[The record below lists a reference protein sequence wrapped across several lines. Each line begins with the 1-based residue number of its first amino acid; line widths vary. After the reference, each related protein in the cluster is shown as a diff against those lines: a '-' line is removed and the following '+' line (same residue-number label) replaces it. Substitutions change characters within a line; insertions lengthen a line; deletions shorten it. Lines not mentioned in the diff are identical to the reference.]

1 MIAYKENNFCTDK
14 EYYIEFLV
22 LKNLSRILKQY
33 KLFNLLKCTIGVDEK
48 PSIYTVFKD
57 VFPSSIMSIALG
69 NPFIKAK
76 SLKDILVIMRG
87 KNSNINL
94 EDDKSI
100 QSHVIYATNL
110 VLHILIERKVKKIS
124 LLEEIGEK
132 VFKATCNDLFGEAF
146 EDLTAP
152 PEVDMN
158 IINRIA
164 KDLRRGR
171 RIELNQKEK
180 EQLDK
185 FILFMKNN
193 SFPNPFEDEGFC
205 LSDGCGDE
213 PVEEW
218 SNEDVELSY
227 DDWL

>member
-1 MIAYKENNFCTDK
+1 MIAYKENNFCTGK

-33 KLFNLLKCTIGVDEK
+33 KLFNLLKCTIGIDEK

-57 VFPSSIMSIALG
+57 AFPSSINKSALD

-76 SLKDILVIMRG
+76 SLKDILIIMRG

-100 QSHVIYATNL
+100 QNHVVYTTNL

-158 IINRIA
+158 VINRIA
-164 KDLRRGR
+164 KDLRQGR
-171 RIELNQKEK
+171 RIELGQKEK
-180 EQLDK
+180 DQLDK
-185 FILFMKNN
+185 FIFFMKNN
-193 SFPNPFEDEGFC
+193 SLPNPFEDEGRCFI
-205 LSDGCGDE
+205 DDCGDE

-218 SNEDVELSY
+218 SNEDYDY
-227 DDWL
+227 DDEWF